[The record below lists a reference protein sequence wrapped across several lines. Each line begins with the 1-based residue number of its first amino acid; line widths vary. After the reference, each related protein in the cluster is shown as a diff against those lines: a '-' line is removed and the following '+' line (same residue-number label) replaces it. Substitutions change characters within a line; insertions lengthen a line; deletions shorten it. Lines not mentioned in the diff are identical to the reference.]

1 MLTSVTELCFR
12 RELNELL
19 AVFMME
25 SDLDSEEEEIVTMLS
40 AKLKEFTKEE
50 IPKEKFDA
58 SRMSDNWFIENTR

>member
-40 AKLKEFTKEE
+40 AELKKFTKEE
-50 IPKEKFDA
+50 IPKEKLDA

>member
-19 AVFMME
+19 AAYVVE
-25 SDLDSEEEEIVTMLS
+25 SDLDSEDEEIVTILS
-40 AKLKEFTKEE
+40 AELKKLNKEE

>member
-12 RELNELL
+12 RELNGLL

-25 SDLDSEEEEIVTMLS
+25 FDLDSEEEEIVTMLS
-40 AKLKEFTKEE
+40 AELKKITKEE